1 MADLSTLFRRA
12 ADANSL
18 TQTSLE
24 FIIRDPEN
32 ITTKGW
38 PREKRIK
45 SGVEKKSKKDPN
57 KPFDDPSTNEK
68 DKRPAKR

>member
-45 SGVEKKSKKDPN
+45 SGVEKKSKKSPN
-57 KPFDDPSTNEK
+57 KISDDPSI
-68 DKRPAKR
+68 KRKGNRLAKR